1 MTFTSKKLQGQVTR
15 KSYHT
20 SFPVSTM
27 LFSLVFL
34 SLCLCFG
41 EARSNRILLRDVDV
55 ITLYHDKFAQSRKGY
70 RLPQLKCV
78 GGSGFKHPQYYPK
91 VVQCYNRGFDG
102 RDVQWECKA
111 ELDKSASFGAVNV
124 NCEGYD
130 YPEDEYIVYGSCALE
145 YELNVRGSIR
155 EKINHRTFEKVYT
168 HAQNN
173 SGYFIIIGLIILA
186 AIIWYFCIRPTFP
199 CEYIPPTG
207 FEFSQS
213 QQRPPPPPYD
223 EAIFDDHEDNSTR
236 RRQAP
241 SAPPEYGWTS
251 NVMGSSQSRSRWNWN
266 KSNDQSSSWLSNGLA
281 AGAGFLGGYFMG
293 SRSNTNPGSSFS
305 GCSRTTP
312 IYTEEESFIRSGNSF
327 SDLHYSSSNTQ
338 FTHGRRS
345 RTPSPETHISSGFG
359 GTSRR

>member
-34 SLCLCFG
+34 SL
-41 EARSNRILLRDVDV
+41 SNRILLRDVDV

-130 YPEDEYIVYGSCALE
+130 YPEDEYIVYGSCAVSILMFLSP
-145 YELNVRGSIR
+145 YEMYCYLLYLTI
-155 EKINHRTFEKVYT
+155 
-168 HAQNN
+168 
-173 SGYFIIIGLIILA
+173 
-186 AIIWYFCIRPTFP
+186 
-199 CEYIPPTG
+199 
-207 FEFSQS
+207 
-213 QQRPPPPPYD
+213 
-223 EAIFDDHEDNSTR
+223 
-236 RRQAP
+236 
-241 SAPPEYGWTS
+241 
-251 NVMGSSQSRSRWNWN
+251 
-266 KSNDQSSSWLSNGLA
+266 
-281 AGAGFLGGYFMG
+281 G
-293 SRSNTNPGSSFS
+293 SRKHFFNYKLWTNQS
-305 GCSRTTP
+305 G
-312 IYTEEESFIRSGNSF
+312 IR
-327 SDLHYSSSNTQ
+327 
-338 FTHGRRS
+338 
-345 RTPSPETHISSGFG
+345 
-359 GTSRR
+359 